1 MLVALLVYNG
11 RSFVP
16 RTLESL
22 AALRRAT
29 TQSGR
34 NDVEIVVFDDA
45 SPEPGWSETL
55 RELCVLHDF
64 GYYCSPRNLGIPRN
78 MSLALLYGQ
87 ASNHDFVLLLNS
99 DVVVASNLVDAM
111 IDAARDAEF
120 DAAHGAE
127 FEFADDDAAS
137 HRDGRVASVTAW
149 SNNASIF
156 SLPNDDADRFLAD
169 QYVVD
174 RVASSLADEFA
185 DEPAELPVGMGFC
198 IAVAVDAVRAI
209 GVMDPVFGRG
219 YCEEVDW
226 CCRASAAGRRHVL
239 ATNTFVYHMGSAT
252 TRLAGLLAPGEQTVQ
267 VNEAIIDDRYPDYR
281 RRVAAWEDAG
291 GLHDVVSRGLR
302 RLVTEAARVRGYR
315 LDATW
320 LPKNPK
326 DAYGPGL
333 EDLVQM
339 HVSPDGAAPLLQ
351 GCVDGFRIEIP
362 VGTEGILAA
371 VGAVVGVAPAEVRI
385 SDHGS
390 VASQLEDGATLA
402 GVKVA
407 RVIRY
412 PERV

>member
-22 AALRRAT
+22 AALRSAAR
-29 TQSGR
+29 QSGR

-55 RELCVLHDF
+55 RELCVSHDF

-111 IDAARDAEF
+111 IAA
-120 DAAHGAE
+120 
-127 FEFADDDAAS
+127 ADDPEVAGENAS
-137 HRDGRVASVTAW
+137 SHPAGRVASVTAW

-174 RVASSLADEFA
+174 RVASSLASEFT
-185 DEPAELPVGMGFC
+185 DQPAELPVGMGFC
-198 IAVAVDAVRAI
+198 ISVAVDAVRAI

-226 CCRASAAGRRHVL
+226 CCRASAASWRHVL

-291 GLHDVVSRGLR
+291 GLLDVVSRGLR

-320 LPKNPK
+320 LPKNPN
-326 DAYGPGL
+326 DAYGGGL

-339 HVSPDGAAPLLQ
+339 QVSPDGAAPLLQ
-351 GCVDGFRIEIP
+351 GYVDGFRTEIP
-362 VGTEGILAA
+362 VGPEGILAA